1 MCTPESALKAIT
13 TIRCPCLCMYLNFV
27 GELFDLIDGGIIFIG
42 ELPELLLAPFR
53 HLLQVGALV
62 LCVTERPLQA
72 SSKDKVMIEAK
83 SKIIDLH

>member
-1 MCTPESALKAIT
+1 
-13 TIRCPCLCMYLNFV
+13 MYLNFV

-72 SSKDKVMIEAK
+72 SSKVMIDAK